1 MKIKE
6 RAVDYHGPFYVFEL
20 SDLFTSELQT
30 CYNGVFSQS
39 FVNRELA
46 DDLVVVCAADDE
58 CWADLRISVLE
69 EYRFCKMCICELL
82 MVNYIPVVVL
92 DDQGEFFGSGVI
104 EFHFEND
111 VVIAGAL
118 VFNRNLLFS
127 QGRFFAVVDTAA
139 ISLAGHW
146 VANENYY

>member
-1 MKIKE
+1 MTT
-6 RAVDYHGPFYVFEL
+6 A
-20 SDLFTSELQT
+20 SLFFCDFRIFCTSELQA

-39 FVNRELA
+39 FVNRELT
-46 DDLVVVCAADDE
+46 DDFVVVGAADDE
-58 CWADLRISVLE
+58 CRVDLRISVLE

-92 DDQGEFFGSGVI
+92 DDQGEFFGSGVV

-111 VVIAGAL
+111 VVFAGTL
-118 VFNRNLLFS
+118 VLNRNLFFS

-139 ISLAGHW
+139 ISLAGHGI
-146 VANENYY
+146 ANENYY

>member
-1 MKIKE
+1 MN
-6 RAVDYHGPFYVFEL
+6 HGLLYFVL
-20 SDLFTSELQT
+20 SELQT

-46 DDLVVVCAADDE
+46 NDFGVVGAADDE
-58 CWADLRISVLE
+58 CRVDLRISVLE

-92 DDQGEFFGSGVI
+92 DDQGEFFGSGVV

-111 VVIAGAL
+111 VVIAGTL
-118 VFNRNLLFS
+118 VLNRNLFFS
-127 QGRFFAVVDTAA
+127 QGRFFAVVDTTA

-146 VANENYY
+146 IANENYC